1 MSEFTLIEASNGAKP
16 KVVGVAYSGGK
27 MSLPGWRHPVVVDL
41 AGMEIPESVPLL
53 TNHENKTDSRIGLIS
68 AAVRNNVLEITGEI
82 VSDSKDA
89 ADIIA
94 QGKAGADW
102 QLSIGADVK
111 ECELVK
117 GNREVNGQE
126 VEGPFYHIKKSTL
139 REVSV
144 VAVGADAHTNMKV
157 NAKFNLVN
165 QEGEAMNNKSET
177 KSVSAVSAPNA
188 NDAVPPE
195 KKPEPEQKPGNP
207 ANKPGE
213 PEKKPDNA
221 EKKPGQAA
229 AEATPP
235 AIQASAGDV
244 AATAREAA
252 QNAVKAERERISAI
266 QAICDGEFP
275 EIEREAIAGGWTP
288 EVVTKKVLET
298 IRAERPAANVNISVK
313 TAPEGGELRKTIEA
327 AMCLRVGVSADQ
339 LEKSY
344 GAKTV
349 EAGMAEMDMPLKQL
363 LIECMKL
370 DGIPYS
376 RGFDNET
383 IRAAFSSVSL
393 PGILSNVANKKLLQ
407 SYEAQPIIA
416 MKLCSTGDLNDF
428 KENDRFRLT
437 DVGDLLPIAA
447 DGEIKVYA
455 ISEHIEYAGVHSGDA
470 TIQFPPQKLYVETM
484 RRIKK
489 VSQQI
494 AKALKISGPFN
505 IQFLAKD
512 NDIKVIECNLRASRS
527 FPFVSKVLKINF
539 IDLATRI
546 MLGLHVEKPAKNA
559 FDLDYVGIKASQ
571 FSFSRLQGADPVL
584 GVDMSSTGEVGCI
597 GVDTSEAILKSM
609 LAVGLRIPAKGVLLS
624 TGGPKQK
631 ADMLE
636 AARMLHAKGLP
647 IYATGGTYRYL
658 IDNGIPCVRVYW
670 PSETDRQPQALEL
683 LHNKQVDLVVNIPKD
698 LTPTE
703 LGNGHRIRRAAIDL
717 NISLLTNARLAS
729 AFIRAFTTLSP
740 DDIEIVPWDEY

>member
-41 AGMEIPESVPLL
+41 AGMELPESVPLL

-68 AAVRNNVLEITGEI
+68 AVVRNNALEITGEI
-82 VSDSKDA
+82 VSDSRDA

-117 GNREVNGQE
+117 GSREVNGQE

-177 KSVSAVSAPNA
+177 KSVSAVSAPN
-188 NDAVPPE
+188 DAVPPE
-195 KKPEPEQKPGNP
+195 KKPEPEQKPGEP

-221 EKKPGQAA
+221 EQKPGQAA

-327 AMCLRVGVSADQ
+327 AMCLRVGVSAEQ

-344 GAKTV
+344 GARTV

-407 SYEAQPIIA
+407 SYEAQPIIS

-447 DGEIKVYA
+447 DGEIKDGGL
-455 ISEHIEYAGVHSGDA
+455 IEES
-470 TIQFPPQKLYVETM
+470 
-484 RRIKK
+484 
-489 VSQQI
+489 
-494 AKALKISGPFN
+494 
-505 IQFLAKD
+505 
-512 NDIKVIECNLRASRS
+512 
-527 FPFVSKVLKINF
+527 
-539 IDLATRI
+539 
-546 MLGLHVEKPAKNA
+546 AKNQLDTYGKKFCLTRKMIINDDLGA
-559 FDLDYVGIKASQ
+559 FMKVPTAMGNRAARLIDQL
-571 FSFSRLQGADPVL
+571 FFSRLLSNPAQADGKALFSTNHKNLLSGASSALSSDSLKKAIQLFLDQVDADGQPISVEPKYLLVPTALKHLAIELTQGATLIMSGTDNAVRPALNVLSDENLQVISSPYLGNSAYEGSSQTGWYLFGDPKTVDTWEIGFLKGKRTPTVERGETDFNTLGLWFRVYFDL
-584 GVDMSSTGEVGCI
+584 GVREQDHRGMV
-597 GVDTSEAILKSM
+597 
-609 LAVGLRIPAKGVLLS
+609 
-624 TGGPKQK
+624 K
-631 ADMLE
+631 ANG
-636 AARMLHAKGLP
+636 AA
-647 IYATGGTYRYL
+647 
-658 IDNGIPCVRVYW
+658 
-670 PSETDRQPQALEL
+670 
-683 LHNKQVDLVVNIPKD
+683 
-698 LTPTE
+698 
-703 LGNGHRIRRAAIDL
+703 
-717 NISLLTNARLAS
+717 
-729 AFIRAFTTLSP
+729 
-740 DDIEIVPWDEY
+740 

>member
-27 MSLPGWRHPVVVDL
+27 MNLPGWRHPVVVDL

-117 GNREVNGQE
+117 GSREVNGQE

-177 KSVSAVSAPNA
+177 KSVSDVSTP

-213 PEKKPDNA
+213 PEKKTDNA

-244 AATAREAA
+244 ATTAREAA

-447 DGEIKVYA
+447 DGEIKDGGL
-455 ISEHIEYAGVHSGDA
+455 IEES
-470 TIQFPPQKLYVETM
+470 
-484 RRIKK
+484 
-489 VSQQI
+489 
-494 AKALKISGPFN
+494 
-505 IQFLAKD
+505 
-512 NDIKVIECNLRASRS
+512 
-527 FPFVSKVLKINF
+527 
-539 IDLATRI
+539 
-546 MLGLHVEKPAKNA
+546 AKNQLDTYGKKFCLTRKMIINDDLGA
-559 FDLDYVGIKASQ
+559 FMKVPTAMGNRAARLIDQL
-571 FSFSRLQGADPVL
+571 FFSRLLSNPAQADGKALFSTNHKNLLSGASSALSSDSLKKAIQLFLDQVDADGQPISVEPKYLLVPTALKHLAIELTQGATLIMSGTDNAVRPALNVLSDENLQVISSPYLGNSAYEGSSQTGWYLFGDPKTVDTWVIGFLKGKRTPTVERGETDFNTLGLWFRVYFDL
-584 GVDMSSTGEVGCI
+584 GVREQDHRGMV
-597 GVDTSEAILKSM
+597 
-609 LAVGLRIPAKGVLLS
+609 
-624 TGGPKQK
+624 K
-631 ADMLE
+631 ANG
-636 AARMLHAKGLP
+636 AA
-647 IYATGGTYRYL
+647 
-658 IDNGIPCVRVYW
+658 
-670 PSETDRQPQALEL
+670 
-683 LHNKQVDLVVNIPKD
+683 
-698 LTPTE
+698 
-703 LGNGHRIRRAAIDL
+703 
-717 NISLLTNARLAS
+717 
-729 AFIRAFTTLSP
+729 
-740 DDIEIVPWDEY
+740 

>member
-16 KVVGVAYSGGK
+16 KVAGVAYSGGK

-117 GNREVNGQE
+117 GSREVNGQE

-177 KSVSAVSAPNA
+177 KSVSAVSAPN
-188 NDAVPPE
+188 DAAPPE
-195 KKPEPEQKPGNP
+195 KKPEPEQKPGNPANKPGEP

-298 IRAERPAANVNISVK
+298 IRAERPAASVNISVK

-344 GAKTV
+344 GAQTV

-447 DGEIKVYA
+447 DGEIKDGGL
-455 ISEHIEYAGVHSGDA
+455 IEES
-470 TIQFPPQKLYVETM
+470 
-484 RRIKK
+484 
-489 VSQQI
+489 
-494 AKALKISGPFN
+494 
-505 IQFLAKD
+505 
-512 NDIKVIECNLRASRS
+512 
-527 FPFVSKVLKINF
+527 
-539 IDLATRI
+539 
-546 MLGLHVEKPAKNA
+546 AKNQLDTYGKKFCLTRKMIINDDLGA
-559 FDLDYVGIKASQ
+559 FMKVPTAMGNRAARLIDQL
-571 FSFSRLQGADPVL
+571 FFSRLLSNPAQADGKALFSTNHKNLLSGASSALSSDSLKKAIQLFLDQVDADGQPISVEPKYLLIPTALKHLAIELTQGATLIMSGTDNAVRPALNVLSDENLQVISSPYLGNSAYEGSSQTGWYLFGDPKTVDTWEIGFLKGKRTPTVERGETDFNTLGLWFRVYFDL
-584 GVDMSSTGEVGCI
+584 GVREQDHRGMV
-597 GVDTSEAILKSM
+597 
-609 LAVGLRIPAKGVLLS
+609 
-624 TGGPKQK
+624 K
-631 ADMLE
+631 ANG
-636 AARMLHAKGLP
+636 AA
-647 IYATGGTYRYL
+647 
-658 IDNGIPCVRVYW
+658 
-670 PSETDRQPQALEL
+670 
-683 LHNKQVDLVVNIPKD
+683 
-698 LTPTE
+698 
-703 LGNGHRIRRAAIDL
+703 
-717 NISLLTNARLAS
+717 
-729 AFIRAFTTLSP
+729 
-740 DDIEIVPWDEY
+740 

>member
-82 VSDSKDA
+82 VSDSRDA

-117 GNREVNGQE
+117 GSREVNGQE

-177 KSVSAVSAPNA
+177 KSVSAVSAPN
-188 NDAVPPE
+188 DAVPPE

-207 ANKPGE
+207 ANKAGEPTNKPGE

-221 EKKPGQAA
+221 GKKPGQAA

-447 DGEIKVYA
+447 DGEIKDGGL
-455 ISEHIEYAGVHSGDA
+455 IEES
-470 TIQFPPQKLYVETM
+470 
-484 RRIKK
+484 
-489 VSQQI
+489 
-494 AKALKISGPFN
+494 
-505 IQFLAKD
+505 
-512 NDIKVIECNLRASRS
+512 
-527 FPFVSKVLKINF
+527 
-539 IDLATRI
+539 
-546 MLGLHVEKPAKNA
+546 AKNQLDTYGKKFCLTRKMIINDDLGA
-559 FDLDYVGIKASQ
+559 FMKVPTAMGNRAARLIDQL
-571 FSFSRLQGADPVL
+571 FFSRLLSNPAQADGKALFSTNHKNLLSGASSALSSDSLKKAIQLFLDQVDADGQPISVEPKYLLVPTALKHLAIELTQGATLIMSGTDNAVRPALNVLSDENLQVISSPYLGNSAYEGSSQTGWYLFGDPKTVDTWEIGFLKGKRTPTVERGETDFNTLGLWFRVYFDL
-584 GVDMSSTGEVGCI
+584 GVREQDHRGMV
-597 GVDTSEAILKSM
+597 
-609 LAVGLRIPAKGVLLS
+609 
-624 TGGPKQK
+624 K
-631 ADMLE
+631 ANG
-636 AARMLHAKGLP
+636 AA
-647 IYATGGTYRYL
+647 
-658 IDNGIPCVRVYW
+658 
-670 PSETDRQPQALEL
+670 
-683 LHNKQVDLVVNIPKD
+683 
-698 LTPTE
+698 
-703 LGNGHRIRRAAIDL
+703 
-717 NISLLTNARLAS
+717 
-729 AFIRAFTTLSP
+729 
-740 DDIEIVPWDEY
+740 

>member
-27 MSLPGWRHPVVVDL
+27 MNLPGWRHPVVVDL

-68 AAVRNNVLEITGEI
+68 AAVRNNALEITGEI
-82 VSDSKDA
+82 VSDSRDA

-117 GNREVNGQE
+117 GSREVNGQE

-177 KSVSAVSAPNA
+177 KSVSAVSAPN
-188 NDAVPPE
+188 DAVPPE

-221 EKKPGQAA
+221 EQKPGQAA

-344 GAKTV
+344 GART
-349 EAGMAEMDMPLKQL
+349 E
-363 LIECMKL
+363 
-370 DGIPYS
+370 
-376 RGFDNET
+376 RW
-383 IRAAFSSVSL
+383 
-393 PGILSNVANKKLLQ
+393 ILSA
-407 SYEAQPIIA
+407 
-416 MKLCSTGDLNDF
+416 
-428 KENDRFRLT
+428 
-437 DVGDLLPIAA
+437 
-447 DGEIKVYA
+447 
-455 ISEHIEYAGVHSGDA
+455 
-470 TIQFPPQKLYVETM
+470 
-484 RRIKK
+484 
-489 VSQQI
+489 
-494 AKALKISGPFN
+494 
-505 IQFLAKD
+505 
-512 NDIKVIECNLRASRS
+512 
-527 FPFVSKVLKINF
+527 
-539 IDLATRI
+539 
-546 MLGLHVEKPAKNA
+546 
-559 FDLDYVGIKASQ
+559 
-571 FSFSRLQGADPVL
+571 
-584 GVDMSSTGEVGCI
+584 
-597 GVDTSEAILKSM
+597 
-609 LAVGLRIPAKGVLLS
+609 LRIRDS
-624 TGGPKQK
+624 
-631 ADMLE
+631 
-636 AARMLHAKGLP
+636 
-647 IYATGGTYRYL
+647 
-658 IDNGIPCVRVYW
+658 
-670 PSETDRQPQALEL
+670 
-683 LHNKQVDLVVNIPKD
+683 
-698 LTPTE
+698 
-703 LGNGHRIRRAAIDL
+703 
-717 NISLLTNARLAS
+717 
-729 AFIRAFTTLSP
+729 
-740 DDIEIVPWDEY
+740 

>member
-1 MSEFTLIEASNGAKP
+1 MSELTLIEASNGAKP

-27 MSLPGWRHPVVVDL
+27 MNLPGWRHPVVVDL

-68 AAVRNNVLEITGEI
+68 AAVRNNALEITGEI
-82 VSDSKDA
+82 VSDSRDA

-117 GNREVNGQE
+117 GSREVNGQE

-177 KSVSAVSAPNA
+177 KSVSAVSAP

-447 DGEIKVYA
+447 DGEIKDGGL
-455 ISEHIEYAGVHSGDA
+455 IEES
-470 TIQFPPQKLYVETM
+470 
-484 RRIKK
+484 
-489 VSQQI
+489 
-494 AKALKISGPFN
+494 
-505 IQFLAKD
+505 
-512 NDIKVIECNLRASRS
+512 
-527 FPFVSKVLKINF
+527 
-539 IDLATRI
+539 
-546 MLGLHVEKPAKNA
+546 AKNQLDTYGKKFCLTRKMIINDDLGA
-559 FDLDYVGIKASQ
+559 FMKVPTAMGNRAARLIDQL
-571 FSFSRLQGADPVL
+571 FFSRLLSNPAQADGKALFSTNHKNLLSGATSALSADSLKKAIQLFLDQVDADGQPISVEPKYLLVPTALKHLAIELTQGATLIMSGTDNAVRPALNVLSDENLQVISSPYLGNSAYEGSSQTGWYLFGDPKTVDTWEIGFLKGKRTPTVERGETDFNTLGLWFRVYFDL
-584 GVDMSSTGEVGCI
+584 GVREQDHRGMV
-597 GVDTSEAILKSM
+597 
-609 LAVGLRIPAKGVLLS
+609 
-624 TGGPKQK
+624 K
-631 ADMLE
+631 ANG
-636 AARMLHAKGLP
+636 AA
-647 IYATGGTYRYL
+647 
-658 IDNGIPCVRVYW
+658 
-670 PSETDRQPQALEL
+670 
-683 LHNKQVDLVVNIPKD
+683 
-698 LTPTE
+698 
-703 LGNGHRIRRAAIDL
+703 
-717 NISLLTNARLAS
+717 
-729 AFIRAFTTLSP
+729 
-740 DDIEIVPWDEY
+740 

>member
-27 MSLPGWRHPVVVDL
+27 MNLPGWRHPVVVDL

-53 TNHENKTDSRIGLIS
+53 TNHENKTDSRIGIIS

-117 GNREVNGQE
+117 GSREVNGQE
-126 VEGPFYHIKKSTL
+126 IEGPFYHIKKSTL

-177 KSVSAVSAPNA
+177 KSVSAVSAPN
-188 NDAVPPE
+188 DAAPPE
-195 KKPEPEQKPGNP
+195 KKPETEQKPGNPANKPGEP

-370 DGIPYS
+370 DGIPYN

-447 DGEIKVYA
+447 DGEIKDGGL
-455 ISEHIEYAGVHSGDA
+455 IEES
-470 TIQFPPQKLYVETM
+470 
-484 RRIKK
+484 
-489 VSQQI
+489 
-494 AKALKISGPFN
+494 
-505 IQFLAKD
+505 
-512 NDIKVIECNLRASRS
+512 
-527 FPFVSKVLKINF
+527 
-539 IDLATRI
+539 
-546 MLGLHVEKPAKNA
+546 AKNQLDTYGKKFCLTRKMIINDDLGA
-559 FDLDYVGIKASQ
+559 FMKVPTAMGNRAARLIDQL
-571 FSFSRLQGADPVL
+571 FFSRLLSNPAQADGKALFSTNHKNLLSGASSALSSDSLKKAIQLFLDQVDADGQPISVEPKYLLVPTALKHLAIELTQGATLIMSGTDNAVRPALNVLSDENLQVISSPYLGNSAYEGSSQTGWYLFGDPKTVDTWEIGFLKGKRTPTVERGETDFNTLGLWFRVYFDL
-584 GVDMSSTGEVGCI
+584 GVREQDHRGMV
-597 GVDTSEAILKSM
+597 
-609 LAVGLRIPAKGVLLS
+609 
-624 TGGPKQK
+624 K
-631 ADMLE
+631 ANG
-636 AARMLHAKGLP
+636 AA
-647 IYATGGTYRYL
+647 
-658 IDNGIPCVRVYW
+658 
-670 PSETDRQPQALEL
+670 
-683 LHNKQVDLVVNIPKD
+683 
-698 LTPTE
+698 
-703 LGNGHRIRRAAIDL
+703 
-717 NISLLTNARLAS
+717 
-729 AFIRAFTTLSP
+729 
-740 DDIEIVPWDEY
+740 

>member
-1 MSEFTLIEASNGAKP
+1 MSELTLIEASNGAKP

-94 QGKAGADW
+94 QGKTGADW

-117 GNREVNGQE
+117 GSREVNGQE

-177 KSVSAVSAPNA
+177 KSVSAVSTP
-188 NDAVPPE
+188 NDAAPPE

-221 EKKPGQAA
+221 EQKPGQAA

-288 EVVTKKVLET
+288 EGVTKKVLET

-327 AMCLRVGVSADQ
+327 AMCLRVGVSAEQ

-344 GAKTV
+344 GARTV

-447 DGEIKVYA
+447 DGEIKDGGL
-455 ISEHIEYAGVHSGDA
+455 IEES
-470 TIQFPPQKLYVETM
+470 
-484 RRIKK
+484 
-489 VSQQI
+489 
-494 AKALKISGPFN
+494 
-505 IQFLAKD
+505 
-512 NDIKVIECNLRASRS
+512 
-527 FPFVSKVLKINF
+527 
-539 IDLATRI
+539 
-546 MLGLHVEKPAKNA
+546 AKNQLDTYGKKFCLTRKMIINDDLGA
-559 FDLDYVGIKASQ
+559 FMKVPTAMGNRAARLIDQL
-571 FSFSRLQGADPVL
+571 FFSRLLSNPAQADGKALFSTNHKNLLSGASSALSSDSLKKAIQLFLDQVDADGQPISVEPKYLLVPTALKHLAIELTQGATLIMSGTDNAVRPALNVLSDENLQVISSPYLGNSAYEGSSQTGWYLFGDPKTVDTWEIGFLKGKRTPTVERGETDFNTLGLWFRVYFDL
-584 GVDMSSTGEVGCI
+584 GVREQDHRGMV
-597 GVDTSEAILKSM
+597 
-609 LAVGLRIPAKGVLLS
+609 
-624 TGGPKQK
+624 K
-631 ADMLE
+631 ANG
-636 AARMLHAKGLP
+636 AA
-647 IYATGGTYRYL
+647 
-658 IDNGIPCVRVYW
+658 
-670 PSETDRQPQALEL
+670 
-683 LHNKQVDLVVNIPKD
+683 
-698 LTPTE
+698 
-703 LGNGHRIRRAAIDL
+703 
-717 NISLLTNARLAS
+717 
-729 AFIRAFTTLSP
+729 
-740 DDIEIVPWDEY
+740 

>member
-27 MSLPGWRHPVVVDL
+27 MNLPGWRHPVVVDL

-68 AAVRNNVLEITGEI
+68 AAVRNNTLEITGEI
-82 VSDSKDA
+82 VSDSRDA

-111 ECELVK
+111 GCELVK
-117 GNREVNGQE
+117 GSREVNGQE

-177 KSVSAVSAPNA
+177 KNVSAVSAPN
-188 NDAVPPE
+188 DAAPPE

-221 EKKPGQAA
+221 EKTPGQAA

-447 DGEIKVYA
+447 DGEIKDGGL
-455 ISEHIEYAGVHSGDA
+455 IEES
-470 TIQFPPQKLYVETM
+470 
-484 RRIKK
+484 
-489 VSQQI
+489 
-494 AKALKISGPFN
+494 
-505 IQFLAKD
+505 
-512 NDIKVIECNLRASRS
+512 
-527 FPFVSKVLKINF
+527 
-539 IDLATRI
+539 
-546 MLGLHVEKPAKNA
+546 AKNQLDTYGKKFCLTRKMIINDDLGA
-559 FDLDYVGIKASQ
+559 FMKVPTAMGNRAARLIDQL
-571 FSFSRLQGADPVL
+571 FFSRLLSNPAQADGKALFSTNHKNLLSGASSALSSDSLKKAIQLFLDQVDADGQPISVEPKYLLVPTALKHLAIELTQGATLIMSGTDNAVRPALNVLSDENLQVISSPYLGNSAYEGSSQTGWYLFGDPKTVDTWEIGFLKGKRTPTVERGETDFNTLGLWFRVYFDL
-584 GVDMSSTGEVGCI
+584 GVREQDHRGMV
-597 GVDTSEAILKSM
+597 
-609 LAVGLRIPAKGVLLS
+609 
-624 TGGPKQK
+624 K
-631 ADMLE
+631 ANG
-636 AARMLHAKGLP
+636 AA
-647 IYATGGTYRYL
+647 
-658 IDNGIPCVRVYW
+658 
-670 PSETDRQPQALEL
+670 
-683 LHNKQVDLVVNIPKD
+683 
-698 LTPTE
+698 
-703 LGNGHRIRRAAIDL
+703 
-717 NISLLTNARLAS
+717 
-729 AFIRAFTTLSP
+729 
-740 DDIEIVPWDEY
+740 